1 MKIGILIL
9 SLLFATG
16 QAAQVPA
23 PAVTD
28 QIQGSW
34 AIASFNGQE
43 VPADAGAF
51 LVFTKDKYEQWTGG
65 VVDERGSFKIDAS
78 KKPMTLDLIITEGE
92 SAGKTQF
99 GVFELTGDTML
110 ASLAMP
116 GDTVRPASISQGELQ
131 VVMKKSK

>member
-1 MKIGILIL
+1 MKTGILIL
-9 SLLFATG
+9 SLLFTAG

-23 PAVTD
+23 PAMTD

-43 VPADAGAF
+43 LPAEAGAY
-51 LVFTKDKYEQWTGG
+51 LVFTKDKYEQWTAG
-65 VVDERGSFKIDAS
+65 VVDERGSFKLDAS
-78 KKPMTLDLIITEGE
+78 KKPMTVDLIITEGE

-99 GVFELTGDTML
+99 GVFELTGDTMRVT
-110 ASLAMP
+110 LAMP
-116 GDTVRPASISQGELQ
+116 GDTVRPASLSEGELQ